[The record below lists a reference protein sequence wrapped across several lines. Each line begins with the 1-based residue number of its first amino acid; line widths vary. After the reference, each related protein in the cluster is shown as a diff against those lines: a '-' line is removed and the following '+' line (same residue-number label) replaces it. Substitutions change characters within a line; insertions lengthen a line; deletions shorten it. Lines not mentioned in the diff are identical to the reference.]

1 MSEEET
7 GRSPTRRPVSSPEP
21 KGHAYTDGASMG
33 FRGPGGYGAV
43 VSWNG
48 KTVEVSGGER
58 DTTNQRMEVTAA
70 CVALETI
77 EEGHVVTVYSDSS
90 YLVNCMRRG
99 WHETWS
105 ENGWLNNLREPV
117 ANRDLWERL
126 IRAVQRHREVRWRKV
141 KGHQKSEGPHKSGND
156 RADELAVLAKKE
168 ADGERRSGPTPQRR
182 NTKCH
187 PRS

>member
-99 WHETWS
+99 WHETWR
-105 ENGWLNNLREPV
+105 ENGWLNNLHEPV

-126 IRAVQRHREVRWRKV
+126 LRAVQRHWKVQWRKV